1 MLSLGRTDT
10 SVVGRWWWTVD
21 RWTIVALLVLVGI
34 GVLLSLA
41 ASPAVADRIGADSF
55 HFIRRHFVFLI
66 PTLVVI
72 IGVSMLTPR
81 QVLRLA
87 AVMFLLALLLL
98 VAVLFLGEEIKG
110 STRWLSFAGLTIQ
123 PSELMKPAFAVICA
137 KMLAEGLKHPQFW
150 GRSVSA
156 LLFVVVAGLLM
167 AQPDVGQ
174 TLIISAV
181 FGIQLFLAGL
191 PIILVAGLAG
201 VMVLGGFGAY
211 FSFSH
216 VQQRVDNFLNPSGG
230 DAYQIATALTAFRNG
245 GIFGRGPGEGRVKLV
260 LPDAHTDFILAVAG
274 EEFGIILCL
283 VVVALFAL
291 ILIRSFTRLSREPNT
306 FIVIAASGLMTQL
319 AMQAIINMASSLRLM
334 PTKGMTLPFISY
346 GGSSMLAMA
355 MGMGMLLALTR
366 SRYGDEDSL

>member
-1 MLSLGRTDT
+1 
-10 SVVGRWWWTVD
+10 
-21 RWTIVALLVLVGI
+21 
-34 GVLLSLA
+34 
-41 ASPAVADRIGADSF
+41 
-55 HFIRRHFVFLI
+55 
-66 PTLVVI
+66 
-72 IGVSMLTPR
+72 
-81 QVLRLA
+81 
-87 AVMFLLALLLL
+87 
-98 VAVLFLGEEIKG
+98 
-110 STRWLSFAGLTIQ
+110 
-123 PSELMKPAFAVICA
+123 
-137 KMLAEGLKHPQFW
+137 
-150 GRSVSA
+150 
-156 LLFVVVAGLLM
+156 
-167 AQPDVGQ
+167 
-174 TLIISAV
+174 
-181 FGIQLFLAGL
+181 
-191 PIILVAGLAG
+191 
-201 VMVLGGFGAY
+201 MVLGGFGAY

>member
-21 RWTIVALLVLVGI
+21 RWTIVALLALVGI

-55 HFIRRHFVFLI
+55 HFIRRHFIFLI

-87 AVMFLLALLLL
+87 AVMFLLSLLLL
-98 VAVLFLGEEIKG
+98 AAVLFLGEEIKG
-110 STRWLSFAGLTIQ
+110 STRWLSLGGLTIQ

-150 GRSVSA
+150 GRSISA
-156 LLFVVVAGLLM
+156 LMFVVVSGLLM

-174 TLIISAV
+174 TIIISAV
-181 FGIQLFLAGL
+181 FGIELFLAGL
-191 PIILVAGLAG
+191 PILLVVGLLG
-201 VMVLGGFGAY
+201 VMALGGVGAY
-211 FSFSH
+211 LSFSH
-216 VQQRVDNFLNPSGG
+216 VQQRVDNFLHPSGG

-245 GIFGRGPGEGRVKLV
+245 GLFGRGPGEGRIKLV

-283 VVVALFAL
+283 VVVALFAI
-291 ILIRSFTRLSREPNT
+291 ILVRSFMRLNREPNA
-306 FIVIAASGLMTQL
+306 FIVLAASGLITQL

-346 GGSSMLAMA
+346 GGSSMLALA

-366 SRYGDEDSL
+366 SRYGDEDPL